1 MLQRV
6 LIKDNTNLPLRYAA
20 NLEAFKN
27 GTEYNFKPGINI
39 LVGPN
44 GSGKS
49 TLIQM
54 LSMFFW
60 CSTGMES
67 SYEKGL
73 GLNDNDKMFNQDE
86 SLKDGIVINH
96 DYTTKVFILKPYKD
110 MKQEEDLSSIENFSL
125 MFHSMHSSVGEGTVL
140 SLQSLFKIMFK
151 EGQTY
156 EFVTKE
162 LESRIDSINEYWG
175 ERYKKLLKYYK
186 ENKII
191 PGPNEKEITVLMD
204 EPDRNLDI
212 LNINDVYQ
220 VLSFHKPQTQIIATI
235 HNPLLI
241 YKLSRIEDINFI
253 ELEENYLY
261 RVRRALKD
269 IVK

>member
-6 LIKDNTNLPLRYAA
+6 LIKDNTNLPLSYASD
-20 NLEAFKN
+20 LETFRN

-39 LVGPN
+39 IVGPN

-49 TLIQM
+49 TLIRM

-73 GLNDNDKMFNQDE
+73 GLNDCDKMFNKDG
-86 SLKDGIVINH
+86 SLQDGIVINH
-96 DYTTKVFILKPYKD
+96 DYLTKVFILKPYKD
-110 MKQEEDLSSIENFSL
+110 MKQDEDLLDINSFSL
-125 MFHSMHSSVGEGTVL
+125 MFYSRQSSVGEGTVL
-140 SLQSLFKIMFK
+140 SLQSLFKMMFK

-156 EFVTKE
+156 DFITKE
-162 LESRIDSINEYWG
+162 LESRVNSVNDYWR
-175 ERYKKLLKYYK
+175 ERYKKFLKYYE

-191 PGPNEKEITVLMD
+191 PGPSEKEITVLMD

-220 VLSFHKPQTQIIATI
+220 VLSFHKPQTQIIASI

-241 YKLSRIEDINFI
+241 YKLSGVEDINFI